1 MFSTLG
7 ELALLVDG
15 QAVGPVDLAIQ
26 GAAPLRDA
34 VPGDITLADSADR
47 GRTLAGSQAAAVVCP
62 RSFTPEDMPA
72 ILVDDVHA
80 AFAKIVLHFRP
91 RRAAKRIGVSRM
103 SAISTSAV
111 LGANVD
117 VHPFATIGDDVTIGA
132 GSTIHAGAHIMA
144 GCRIGENVTIFPGA
158 VLYENT
164 IVGDRTIIHAAAVL
178 GAYGFGYELVEGRHQ
193 LTPQLG
199 NVVVGADVEIGAGTT
214 IDRGTYGPT
223 VIGDGTKIDDQ
234 VMIAH
239 NCRLGRHNMLC
250 SQVGVAGSSTTGDY
264 VVLAGQVGVRDH
276 VHIGSPHGRRR
287 QGRHRQRRAGKQPL
301 HRHSRHARARAEAAA
316 GCRLEAAGNAAPGQG
331 LAADR
336 GQARRPDRRDGKAGS
351 GATAGGVRNQKLQI
365 RTPKQIQMTG
375 TQCRLSNCDFA
386 F

>member
-1 MFSTLG
+1 MATLG

-15 QAVGPVDLAIQ
+15 QVVGPANLAIC

-34 VPGDITLADSADR
+34 VPGEITLADGADR
-47 GRTLAGSQAAAVVCP
+47 GRTLADSQAAAVVCP
-62 RSFTPEDMPA
+62 RSFTPEDRPA

-91 RRAAKRIGVSRM
+91 RRQAKRIGISRM

-117 VHPFATIGDDVTIGA
+117 VHPFATIGDEVTIGD
-132 GSTIHAGAHIMA
+132 GSTIHAGVHIMA
-144 GCRIGENVTIFPGA
+144 GCRIGRDVTIFPGA

-164 IVGDRTIIHAAAVL
+164 VVGDRTVIHAAAVL
-178 GAYGFGYELVEGRHQ
+178 GAYGFGYELVDGRHR
-193 LTPQLG
+193 LSAQLG

-223 VIGDGTKIDDQ
+223 FIGEGTKIDDQ

-250 SQVGVAGSSTTGDY
+250 SQVGVAGSASTGDY

-276 VHIGSPHGRRR
+276 VHIGSKTVVGAKGGIVNDVPEN
-287 QGRHRQRRAGKQPL
+287 
-301 HRHSRHARARAEAAA
+301 SRYI
-316 GCRLEAAGNAAPGQG
+316 GIP
-331 LAADR
+331 
-336 GQARRPDRRDGKAGS
+336 
-351 GATAGGVRNQKLQI
+351 ATPEREQKLQLAALFKLPEMRRQVKAMQQTVDRLVEQI
-365 RTPKQIQMTG
+365 AAMEQAEEARRT
-375 TQCRLSNCDFA
+375 A
-386 F
+386 A

>member
-1 MFSTLG
+1 MHATLG

-15 QAVGPVDLAIQ
+15 QAVGPLNLEIL
-26 GAAPLRDA
+26 GAATLRDA
-34 VPGDITLADSADR
+34 APGDITLVDRADR

-62 RSFTPEDMPA
+62 RSFTPEGTPA
-72 ILVDDVHA
+72 ILVDDAHA
-80 AFAKIVLHFRP
+80 AFAKIVLHFNP
-91 RRAAKRIGVSRM
+91 RRAAKRIGISRM
-103 SAISTSAV
+103 SAISASAV
-111 LGANVD
+111 IGANVD
-117 VHPFATIGDDVTIGA
+117 VHPFATIGDEAAIGA

-164 IVGDRTIIHAAAVL
+164 VVGDRTIIHAAAVL
-178 GAYGFGYELVEGRHQ
+178 GAYGFGYELAEGRHK

-276 VHIGSPHGRRR
+276 VHIGTGAVVGAKGGIVNDVPDNSRYLGVPATPEREQKLLLAAVSKLPEMRR
-287 QGRHRQRRAGKQPL
+287 QVKALQQTVDKLSAHT
-301 HRHSRHARARAEAAA
+301 AAT
-316 GCRLEAAGNAAPGQG
+316 EQ
-331 LAADR
+331 ADA
-336 GQARRPDRRDGKAGS
+336 ARRPA
-351 GATAGGVRNQKLQI
+351 A
-365 RTPKQIQMTG
+365 
-375 TQCRLSNCDFA
+375 
-386 F
+386 